1 VDIEISARDAT
12 PVFAQIAE
20 QVRRLVACG
29 ELVEGSELPSIRALA
44 EQLLVNPNTVAK
56 AYRALEAAGLVAVRR
71 SSNTYIAATAAM
83 AASERQAVL
92 LKQIDALLA
101 DARQMRLPLTELV
114 ELVQS
119 RWSETSSLDDAELS
133 RG

>member
-1 VDIEISARDAT
+1 MDIEISARDAT